1 MWCYPQ
7 AYWDAEVDFFF
18 NYSFWLISE
27 GMEECEDLVVK
38 VNKKKKENKA
48 PKKAK
53 PQDTEQWFSCIYF
66 PFAKYN
72 NYFLIPISCLN

>member
-1 MWCYPQ
+1 
-7 AYWDAEVDFFF
+7 
-18 NYSFWLISE
+18 
-27 GMEECEDLVVK
+27 MEECEDLVVK